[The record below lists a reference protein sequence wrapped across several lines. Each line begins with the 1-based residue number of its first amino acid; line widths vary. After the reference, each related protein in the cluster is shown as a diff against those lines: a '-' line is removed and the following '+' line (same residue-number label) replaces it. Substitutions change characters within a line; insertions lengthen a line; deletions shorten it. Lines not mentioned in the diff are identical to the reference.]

1 MKYCWETGGK
11 FEDAGE
17 GGFPELP
24 GRAEGMAQA
33 AIYTKGEPCAG
44 MPVVTQWLRPEE
56 FCQNG
61 RPGEAP
67 PAAYRQPTFF
77 KSSFE
82 IEGIIQG
89 AGMDNKWLISSMNII
104 ASNRTQLNRI
114 FFGELDPTWVA
125 YGFFV
130 CKFYQD
136 DPMSD
141 DDWQVVLVDDR
152 IPCDANGN
160 PAFCRHPDPAV
171 YWAMIIEKAYAKFAG
186 CYQALQGG
194 TVVQGLEDLTGG
206 IGYKFNLEKR
216 EKEWIP
222 PTGETPERLW
232 DEMMEKM
239 KTEHVI
245 GVANN
250 TKGQPRPK
258 STKKGIELNRAYAVV
273 TGGDFEDYKLLRLR
287 IPLNEDGS
295 AKEWNG
301 KWSDNSGA
309 WSTRMM
315 QMLRFSR
322 DSADGTFWMEYNDL
336 CRHFNKVYMCR
347 MLDDLWTRFAVKSRW
362 MDVTAGGCTNYI
374 SWRNNNQWLLTISRP
389 NTKLIIKL
397 TQPDARKSMGNGRHY
412 SNAIGF
418 YILKGNERNDAGD
431 HKRRKLIAR
440 DGDEEDGGD
449 FVFEKEPRYTRQVTA
464 EYTFEEASTTPYVL
478 VPYMFEPGREALFK
492 LTLLSDD
499 RDDDGIADFGFEDVK
514 PEDDWKT
521 TVFTD
526 AWSKGGAGN
535 QLGEAFTAGGPPSG
549 VGGGGAATNSR
560 GEPLWESNIQYQIT
574 VSEPTRCFVFL
585 EMLNVKTDMRDV
597 EGLQSEPAYP
607 TVGFTVFKGH
617 GNHIKLDHT
626 MSLTK
631 LHTAALK
638 RGDGVCLELGVLE
651 SSADKYVV
659 IPYTDQPNAEH
670 KYNLTLYTDYEHY
683 FERIVGR
690 MHCDQCGNPSGIY
703 RVLDSLDRSMR
714 LSARVLNKERRLQI
728 GDGGTYTGYVA
739 PAPPKPK
746 PYFPPQ
752 PPLPELDGGNL
763 MVPPNVRERQPMRA
777 LGMSS
782 MQRGAPGSELERKF
796 LAADTD
802 GDGFVTAAE
811 AADFVRYHGRADE
824 DGDGMISTEEMIRF
838 IAPLQEQLTYDR
850 TTHKQAL
857 EGMNVD
863 ISRQLEQI
871 EQIRREL
878 IELGVPLDDLK
889 DKSRFCSVM

>member
-1 MKYCWETGGK
+1 M
-11 FEDAGE
+11 
-17 GGFPELP
+17 
-24 GRAEGMAQA
+24 
-33 AIYTKGEPCAG
+33 
-44 MPVVTQWLRPEE
+44 
-56 FCQNG
+56 
-61 RPGEAP
+61 
-67 PAAYRQPTFF
+67 
-77 KSSFE
+77 
-82 IEGIIQG
+82 
-89 AGMDNKWLISSMNII
+89 
-104 ASNRTQLNRI
+104 
-114 FFGELDPTWVA
+114 
-125 YGFFV
+125 
-130 CKFYQD
+130 
-136 DPMSD
+136 
-141 DDWQVVLVDDR
+141 VLVDDR

-336 CRHFNKVYMCR
+336 CRHFNKVRTLHRPPPAHPPPPPSSAPSSATLQRTRLRSWRSSLPTPHSALDRSPPHIAPWLTRACACIRVRVRVAPSPSHACPLAPSLARSPPSRPTGASAAYYLAPSSPPFAPPSPHLASPRFASPRLAAPPQVYMCR